1 MVGMAVR
8 RWWQVLIMALCFPVA
23 SAATLSIT
31 GATIG
36 SGTGMPAAC
45 ASAPTVAQNLGT
57 LVNATNVVS
66 VDVSGIAASCGG
78 GTVRLTLY
86 NNTEAAQEATQAIPG
101 GGGSVNLTLPTPVPL
116 KDSHFVA
123 VTLQGP

>member
-1 MVGMAVR
+1 MAGTALR
-8 RWWQVLIMALCFPVA
+8 RWWPVLLVAFCLPVA

-31 GATIG
+31 GGTVG
-36 SGTGMPAAC
+36 SGAGTPAAC
-45 ASAPTVAQNLGT
+45 ASAPTVVQNLGT

-66 VDVSGIAASCGG
+66 VDLSGIAAECGG
-78 GTVRLTLY
+78 GTARLTLL
-86 NNTEAAQEATQAIPG
+86 NGTDAAQEATQTIPA

-116 KDSHFVA
+116 KESHFVS